1 MIVYLEHPK
10 EPTTVHLKSIMDFSK
25 MDKKANYKMKIKHQ
39 YLFSIAAISKQKKE
53 IEKLD
58 FVNITT
64 KVIIYE

>member
-1 MIVYLEHPK
+1 
-10 EPTTVHLKSIMDFSK
+10 MDFSK

-39 YLFSIAAISKQKKE
+39 YLFSIATISKKKKE